1 MNKENVSIIDE
12 EFKQCGAGKFSRYYA
27 SADGRISTSTGRL
40 LNPTVNNAGYAII
53 SVSTPLHTSTTT
65 TVQHL
70 VALAWIPN
78 PNDLS
83 DVDHLNN
90 DPLDNR
96 AVNLQWLSHR
106 DNLRKSHRLS
116 QVRDGRIN
124 GIVVYQLRYDSGK
137 AKLIKKFNSIN
148 SAANSAGVSFTTMRG
163 WAKNPL
169 KAHGHNGNHYA
180 LSLN

>member
-1 MNKENVSIIDE
+1 MNKANVLINDE
-12 EFKQCGAGKFSRYYA
+12 EFKQCGAGKFSQYYA
-27 SADGRISTSTGRL
+27 SADGRISTATGRL
-40 LNPTVNNAGYAII
+40 LNPTVNNAGYAIV
-53 SVSTPLHTSTTT
+53 SVSTPTHAYTTT

-70 VALAWIPN
+70 VALAWVPN
-78 PNDLS
+78 PYALS

-106 DNLRKSHRLS
+106 DNLRKAHRLS

-124 GIVVYQLRYDSGK
+124 GRVVYHFQYDGGK
-137 AKLIKKFNSIN
+137 AKLIKKFSSIN

-169 KAHGHNGNHYA
+169 KAHNGAHYI

>member
-1 MNKENVSIIDE
+1 MIKNKVSIDSE
-12 EFKQCGAGKFSRYYA
+12 EFKQCGDGKFSGYYA

-40 LNPTVNNAGYAII
+40 VHPVVNNAGYSIVN
-53 SVSTPLHTSTTT
+53 VSTPLHASTTT

-70 VALAWIPN
+70 VALAWVPN
-78 PNDLS
+78 PDGLS
-83 DVDHLNN
+83 DVDHINN

-106 DNLRKSHRLS
+106 DNLRKVHRLG

-124 GIVVYQLRYDSGK
+124 GVVVYQLQYAGGK

-169 KAHGHNGNHYA
+169 KAHGHNGNHY
-180 LSLN
+180 SLTLN

>member
-1 MNKENVSIIDE
+1 MIKSNVSINDE
-12 EFKQCGAGKFSRYYA
+12 EFKQCGAGKFSGYYA
-27 SADGRISTSTGRL
+27 SEDGRISTATGRL
-40 LNPTVNNAGYAII
+40 VHPVVNNAGYQIVN
-53 SVSTPLHTSTTT
+53 VSTPSHASTTT

-70 VALAWIPN
+70 VALAWVPN
-78 PNDLS
+78 PDHLS

-96 AVNLQWLSHR
+96 AVNLQWLSHAN
-106 DNLRKSHRLS
+106 NLRKAHRLG

-124 GIVVYQLRYDSGK
+124 GRVVFQFEYDGGK
-137 AKLIKKFNSIN
+137 AKLVQKFASIN
-148 SAANSAGVSFTTMRG
+148 GAAAHAGVSFTTMRG

-169 KAHGHNGNHYA
+169 KDHNGSHYI